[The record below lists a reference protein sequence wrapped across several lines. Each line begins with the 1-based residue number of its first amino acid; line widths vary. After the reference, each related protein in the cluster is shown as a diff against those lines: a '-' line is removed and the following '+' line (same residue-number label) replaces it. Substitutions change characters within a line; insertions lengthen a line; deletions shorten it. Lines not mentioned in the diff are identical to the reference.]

1 MTLQILSYQKLLLSL
16 LVSSFLLG
24 DADTTDI
31 DLDALWESTVWEE
44 IEEINE
50 IEGEVEQVT
59 SVAGVRGAEAE
70 DEALEHLYYRKSM
83 KGLSKMELQKA
94 LGKLLKKRSITKN
107 PTALKKINGYTFD
120 WIPKE
125 DVHINEGHDVGVVA
139 QEVEEVL
146 PEVCTTRDNGYKA
159 VKYEKLTPLLI
170 ECIKKQ
176 QEQLD
181 KQQEQIENL
190 QEQINMLS
198 NK

>member
-83 KGLSKMELQKA
+83 KKLSQVELQKA
-94 LGKLLKKRSITKN
+94 LGRLLKKKSMVTDSLTLSKIDIYIKQ
-107 PTALKKINGYTFD
+107 LKK
-120 WIPKE
+120 K
-125 DVHINEGHDVGVVA
+125 
-139 QEVEEVL
+139 
-146 PEVCTTRDNGYKA
+146 
-159 VKYEKLTPLLI
+159 
-170 ECIKKQ
+170 IK
-176 QEQLD
+176 
-181 KQQEQIENL
+181 I
-190 QEQINMLS
+190 
-198 NK
+198 

>member
-1 MTLQILSYQKLLLSL
+1 MTLRILSWQKLLLSF

-83 KGLSKMELQKA
+83 KKLSQVELQKA
-94 LGKLLKKRSITKN
+94 LGRLLKKKSTVTDSLTLSKIDKYIKQ
-107 PTALKKINGYTFD
+107 LKK
-120 WIPKE
+120 K
-125 DVHINEGHDVGVVA
+125 
-139 QEVEEVL
+139 
-146 PEVCTTRDNGYKA
+146 
-159 VKYEKLTPLLI
+159 
-170 ECIKKQ
+170 IK
-176 QEQLD
+176 
-181 KQQEQIENL
+181 I
-190 QEQINMLS
+190 
-198 NK
+198 

>member
-50 IEGEVEQVT
+50 IEGEVEQIT

-83 KGLSKMELQKA
+83 KKLSQVELQKA
-94 LGKLLKKRSITKN
+94 LGRLLKKKSTVTDSLTLSKIDKYIKQ
-107 PTALKKINGYTFD
+107 LKK
-120 WIPKE
+120 K
-125 DVHINEGHDVGVVA
+125 
-139 QEVEEVL
+139 
-146 PEVCTTRDNGYKA
+146 
-159 VKYEKLTPLLI
+159 
-170 ECIKKQ
+170 IK
-176 QEQLD
+176 
-181 KQQEQIENL
+181 I
-190 QEQINMLS
+190 
-198 NK
+198 